1 MAGRVP
7 IVAIVG
13 RTNVGKSALFNA
25 IAGKRL
31 AIVED
36 MPGVTRDR
44 NTAMVTRWEF
54 PFTLIDTGGL
64 VGEEHDELHVSVREQ
79 AELAI
84 AEADLLLVVFD
95 AKDGLHPL
103 DGEVV
108 QVVRK
113 ANKPTLWVANKCEV
127 QEHVIRSS
135 ELYGLG
141 IDEIEQ
147 VSAAHRVGIK
157 DLIHKVKTTLEE
169 HQLLGADTPALE
181 TVPVKIALIGK
192 PNTGKSTLIN
202 RIIGEKR
209 VVAADLAGTT
219 RDNIQI
225 PFNFRGQELILIDTA
240 GLRRKARIADFSV
253 ERFSNLRALKALAD
267 CDVAALL
274 LDATL
279 GLPSDQDAK
288 LAEHIHER
296 GRGFVIVV
304 NKWDAIEKDHRS
316 AKEYK
321 DAVKSVFRFAPYA
334 PVVFASALTGRGCPK
349 IIEKALEVY
358 KTACKRI
365 PTSELNKTLKQAFQR
380 KPPPVHRGEPI
391 KLYFATQIDSAP
403 PTFVLF
409 LNQPKDLP
417 DSYLRYVK
425 KSLRDAYPFEGSD
438 LKLILR
444 KRTSKADRLIS
455 KSEGKRQ
462 HS

>member
-1 MAGRVP
+1 MSGKFP

-13 RTNVGKSALFNA
+13 RTNVGKSALFNT
-25 IAGKRL
+25 IVGKRL

-44 NTAMVTRWEF
+44 NTAMVSRWDF

-103 DGEVV
+103 DAEVV
-108 QVVRK
+108 QTVRK
-113 ANKPTLWVANKCEV
+113 SNKPAIFVANKCEV
-127 QEHVIRSS
+127 QEHVVRSN

-141 IDEIEQ
+141 LEEIEQ

-157 DLIHKVKTTLEE
+157 NLVQKIKDTLEKND
-169 HQLLGADTPALE
+169 LLGEKSAPIEAL
-181 TVPVKIALIGK
+181 PIKIALIGK

-202 RIIGEKR
+202 KIIGEKR

-225 PFNFRGQELILIDTA
+225 PFNFRGQELVLIDTA

-274 LDATL
+274 LDATQ

-304 NKWDAIEKDHRS
+304 NKWDAIEKDHHS
-316 AKEYK
+316 AKEFK
-321 DAVKSVFRFAPYA
+321 DAVKTVFRFAPYA

-349 IIEKALEVY
+349 IVEKALEVY
-358 KTACKRI
+358 KTSCSRI

-409 LNQPKDLP
+409 LNQPKEIP
-417 DSYLRYVK
+417 DSYIRYVK
-425 KSLRDAYPFEGSD
+425 KSLRDVYPFEGSD

-444 KRTSKADRLIS
+444 KRTSKADRVVS
-455 KSEGKRQ
+455 QSESRR
-462 HS
+462 